1 VRTKPGYVT
10 VSFEYSRVVGPKST
24 HGGVTLSFEP
34 AAEYSFASIA
44 DWPST
49 DNYVD
54 AVRRGV
60 EEALL
65 ARERSVPSVRVTL
78 RAVTWNDI
86 DSCAAGFHT
95 AARIA
100 ASAAFET

>member
-1 VRTKPGYVT
+1 MAKPGYIT
-10 VSFEYSRVVGPKST
+10 VSFEYNRAVGPKGI

-34 AAEYSFASIA
+34 AEEYSFASNA
-44 DWPST
+44 RWPST

-60 EEALL
+60 EQAFLSRGRAL
-65 ARERSVPSVRVTL
+65 PSVRATL
-78 RAVTWNDI
+78 KAVTWHDV
-86 DSCAAGFHT
+86 DSCAAGFQT

-100 ASAAFET
+100 AGAAFEA

>member
-1 VRTKPGYVT
+1 MRTKPGYVT
-10 VSFEYSRVVGPKST
+10 VSFEYSRIVGPKST

-34 AAEYSFASIA
+34 GEEYSFVSDA
-44 DWPST
+44 DWPSS

-54 AVRRGV
+54 AVRQGV

-65 ARERSVPSVRVTL
+65 GRERSLPSIRVTL
-78 RAVTWNDI
+78 KAVTWHDI
-86 DSCAAGFHT
+86 DSCAAGFQT

>member
-1 VRTKPGYVT
+1 MMKPGYVT
-10 VSFEYSRVVGPKST
+10 VSFEYSRVVGPKSI
-24 HGGVTLSFEP
+24 HGGVTLSFAP
-34 AAEYSFASIA
+34 AEAYSFASSA
-44 DWPST
+44 RWPAT

-65 ARERSVPSVRVTL
+65 GKGPSLPSVRATL
-78 RAVTWNDI
+78 KAVTWHDI
-86 DSCAAGFHT
+86 DSCEHGFHT